1 MMSRCA
7 AQLLRRFVLAG
18 LGLIGC
24 AIVVVVLST
33 MYQAIATAKE
43 QARFPIPGKLVDV
56 GGYRLHLRCEGMG
69 NPTVVF
75 ESGFGMSSNEW
86 ALVQPEVTRSTRTC
100 TYDRTGYGWSDSGP
114 TADSVEVLH
123 VLLRKAGISAP
134 YIMVGHSYGSGLV
147 RRYAHRFPDDIAGIV
162 LTATSYPDEE
172 WHRKAA
178 DSSDGDRRLLQ
189 KYAWTTRVGLLRIM
203 PERLLSEMFRVYFGL
218 LRRYLP
224 KQAAES
230 EIAFLHQT
238 RHVQSLVLEADHPN
252 DIEEAEDR
260 AACSKGFGSLPLVV
274 LTERWVYSAAA
285 DPEERKEARR
295 EEERQRKLARLSS
308 RGEKIDVD
316 GGHLIPLEHPAVVI
330 DAIRRVILTA
340 REMR

>member
-1 MMSRCA
+1 M
-7 AQLLRRFVLAG
+7 
-18 LGLIGC
+18 
-24 AIVVVVLST
+24 
-33 MYQAIATAKE
+33 
-43 QARFPIPGKLVDV
+43 D
-56 GGYRLHLRCEGMG
+56 
-69 NPTVVF
+69 
-75 ESGFGMSSNEW
+75 
-86 ALVQPEVTRSTRTC
+86 
-100 TYDRTGYGWSDSGP
+100 DSGP
-114 TADSVEVLH
+114 TADSVEVLQ
-123 VLLRKAGISAP
+123 VLLRKGGISAP

-147 RRYAHRFPDDIAGIV
+147 RRYVHRFPQDVVGIV

-178 DSSDGDRRLLQ
+178 ESSDRDRRIL
-189 KYAWTTRVGLLRIM
+189 KTYAWTTRLGLLRTV
-203 PERLLSEMFRVYFGL
+203 PERFLPEMFRVYLGL
-218 LRRYLP
+218 LRKYLP
-224 KQAAES
+224 RQAAES

-238 RHVQSLVLEADHPN
+238 RHVQSLILEADHPN